1 MYILGFRG
9 SGCVYMVERRKIQR
23 TGSSSYIVTLPKE
36 WIDSIGVKPGDYVL
50 IYEYGNKLII
60 TPTYTEAQQ
69 LSAEI
74 NVSSPD
80 AGIEEI
86 FRVLVAQYLAGYN
99 TITIRFKEDI
109 PGLARKISELKN
121 LARVKL
127 AGIEVVDETYNT
139 LVLKIL
145 LNLEELPLM
154 RAIRRLHLIVNNML
168 NDALRAFRDGNTGLA
183 EAVIQRD
190 DEADRFH
197 FMITRQLAL
206 ALLDIK
212 IMHKLGIA
220 SPVETI
226 NYRILARNLERI
238 ADHAVNIAK
247 RAFHRPNRCIYCG
260 DIADLGE
267 KALEL
272 FNKSMDSIYRLSRR
286 TAEETISESFELIE
300 MLQNL
305 LFKKILSDQRI
316 SDLEKTTLSM
326 VYDSL
331 RRITRYSTGI
341 AEATL
346 NIKVARNNIVDIK

>member
-1 MYILGFRG
+1 
-9 SGCVYMVERRKIQR
+9 MVERRKIQR

-36 WIDSIGVKPGDYVL
+36 WIDSIGIKPGDYVL
-50 IYEYGNKLII
+50 IYEHGNKLII

-69 LSAEI
+69 LVGEI
-74 NVSSPD
+74 RVTSHD
-80 AGIEEI
+80 VGIDEI
-86 FRVLVAQYLAGYN
+86 FRVVVAQYLAGYN
-99 TITIRFKEDI
+99 TITLVFKEDI

-168 NDALRAFRDGNTGLA
+168 NDAIKAFRTGNRGLA

-206 ALLDIK
+206 ALLDIR
-212 IMHKLGIA
+212 IMHNLGIA

-238 ADHAVNIAK
+238 ADHAVNIAR
-247 RAFHRPNRCIYCG
+247 RALQRPEECRYCG
-260 DIADLGE
+260 EIADFGD
-267 KALEL
+267 KAIEL
-272 FNKSMDSIYRLSRR
+272 FNKSMDSVYRLSRR
-286 TAEETISESFELIE
+286 TAEETILEAADLVNK
-300 MLQNL
+300 LQDL
-305 LFKKILSDQRI
+305 LSTKILRDQEI
-316 SDLEKTTLSM
+316 TDLEKTTLSM
-326 VYDSL
+326 IYDSL
-331 RRITRYSTGI
+331 RRIIRYSSGI

-346 NIKVARNNIVDIK
+346 NIKVARNNIVEIK

>member
-1 MYILGFRG
+1 
-9 SGCVYMVERRKIQR
+9 MVERRKVQR

-36 WIDSIGVKPGDYVL
+36 WIDNIGIRPGDYVL
-50 IYEYGNKLII
+50 IYEHGNKLII

-69 LSAEI
+69 LTSEI
-74 NVSSPD
+74 KIISPD
-80 AGIEEI
+80 VGIEEI
-86 FRVLVAQYLAGYN
+86 FRVVVAQYLAGYN
-99 TITIRFKEDI
+99 TISLTFKEDI

-168 NDALRAFRDGNTGLA
+168 NDAIRAFRDGNKGLA

-206 ALLDIK
+206 ALLDIR
-212 IMHKLGIA
+212 IMHSLGIT

-238 ADHAVNIAK
+238 ADHAVNIAR
-247 RAFHRPNRCIYCG
+247 RAFQRPKKCRYCN
-260 DIADLGE
+260 DMSDFGE
-267 KALEL
+267 KAVEL

-286 TAEETISESFELIE
+286 TAEETIRESAILVNKLQEL
-300 MLQNL
+300 LSN
-305 LFKKILSDQRI
+305 KILIDAEI
-316 SDLEKTTLSM
+316 TDLEKTTLSM
-326 VYDSL
+326 IYDSL
-331 RRITRYSTGI
+331 RRIIRYSSGI

-346 NIKVARNNIVDIK
+346 NIKVSRNNVVEIK

>member
-1 MYILGFRG
+1 
-9 SGCVYMVERRKIQR
+9 MVERRKIQK

-36 WIDSIGVKPGDYVL
+36 WIDSVGIRPGDYVL
-50 IYEYGNKLII
+50 IYEHGNKLVI
-60 TPTYTEAQQ
+60 TPSYTEVQQ
-69 LSAEI
+69 LQSEI
-74 NVSSPD
+74 RITGSPD
-80 AGIEEI
+80 IQEV
-86 FRVLVAQYLAGYN
+86 FRIIVAQYLAGYN
-99 TITIRFKEDI
+99 TIAIVFEEDM

-127 AGIEVVDETYNT
+127 AGVEVVDETYNT

-145 LNLEELPLM
+145 LNIKELPLM

-168 NDALRAFRDGNTGLA
+168 NDAIEAFRTKNIGLA

-206 ALLDIK
+206 ALLDIR
-212 IMHKLGIA
+212 IMHELGIA

-238 ADHAVNIAK
+238 ADHAVNIAH
-247 RAFHRPNRCIYCG
+247 RAMDRPDTCKYCLEFSS
-260 DIADLGE
+260 LGE
-267 KALEL
+267 RIISL
-272 FNKSMDSIYRLSRR
+272 FNKSMDSLYRLSRR
-286 TAEETISESFELIE
+286 TAEETIEEARVLVQE
-300 MLQNL
+300 LQNL
-305 LFKKILSDQRI
+305 LSLKVLADNSI
-316 SDLEKTTLSM
+316 SGEEKTVLSM

-331 RRITRYSTGI
+331 RRITRYSNGI

-346 NIKVARNNIVDIK
+346 NIKVAKSSLIEIK